1 MGSLQPDKEGG
12 AENKEDI
19 SRSKVPSHSSGL
31 RMNTASPT
39 ILRTRHKFGDYLS
52 QPDLAKFELPKKMSR
67 PWIVNNAFEQE
78 KLKDLIVK
86 ERPVEAS
93 LVMRQ
98 IKESKQERKK
108 QPGYNK
114 KHVRNINDIIEKD
127 QKTVK
132 ESKTKQPTKEHV
144 EKKRK
149 HMLKKQVGVGSAT
162 QDDAT
167 AALSNNVVASRDHVA
182 GNKEDTPP
190 VETDIELE
198 QQRMM
203 NRVFNCPNLY
213 SAAGPFTTMVQ
224 MVPVMMA
231 NHQTG
236 GYFVVHL
243 PVQPLP
249 EQVVQPQHVFHPQ
262 PSDSPFSSSFSSSS
276 TCSSTSPPASDDG
289 FVDGSDL
296 ESETGSLVEMVDDI
310 KLDVML
316 DSSME
321 LTDEESDFE
330 ILDEDLE
337 RVVRS
342 IIDEDDE

>member
-1 MGSLQPDKEGG
+1 MGVYSGIKKVQRRTRR
-12 AENKEDI
+12 I
-19 SRSKVPSHSSGL
+19 SRSKVPSHWSGL
-31 RMNTASPT
+31 NMNSVSPT

-78 KLKDLIVK
+78 KLKDLIVT

-132 ESKTKQPTKEHV
+132 ESKKKQSTKEHV

-167 AALSNNVVASRDHVA
+167 AALSSNVVAKDHVA
-182 GNKEDTPP
+182 GNREDTQP

-224 MVPVMMA
+224 MVPVMVP

-249 EQVVQPQHVFHPQ
+249 EHVVQHQHVFHPQ
-262 PSDSPFSSSFSSSS
+262 PSDSPFSSSSP
-276 TCSSTSPPASDDG
+276 CSSPSPPASDDG

-296 ESETGSLVEMVDDI
+296 ESETLVEMVDDI
-310 KLDVML
+310 KL
-316 DSSME
+316 
-321 LTDEESDFE
+321 
-330 ILDEDLE
+330 
-337 RVVRS
+337 
-342 IIDEDDE
+342 

>member
-1 MGSLQPDKEGG
+1 MGSLQAEKEG
-12 AENKEDI
+12 AAQRERI
-19 SRSKVPSHSSGL
+19 SRSKVPSHWSGL
-31 RMNTASPT
+31 RINTASPT

-78 KLKDLIVK
+78 KLKDLIVT

-127 QKTVK
+127 QKMAK
-132 ESKTKQPTKEHV
+132 ESKTKQSTKEHV

-149 HMLKKQVGVGSAT
+149 HMLKKQVGVGAAT

-167 AALSNNVVASRDHVA
+167 AALSNNVATSDHVA

-190 VETDIELE
+190 VETDVELE

-213 SAAGPFTTMVQ
+213 SAAGPFTTVVQ
-224 MVPVMMA
+224 MVPVMVA

-249 EQVVQPQHVFHPQ
+249 EHVAQPQHVFHPH
-262 PSDSPFSSSFSSSS
+262 PSDSPFSSSSTSAS
-276 TCSSTSPPASDDG
+276 TCSSASPPASDDG

-310 KLDVML
+310 KLDVSL

-321 LTDEESDFE
+321 LTDEESDYE